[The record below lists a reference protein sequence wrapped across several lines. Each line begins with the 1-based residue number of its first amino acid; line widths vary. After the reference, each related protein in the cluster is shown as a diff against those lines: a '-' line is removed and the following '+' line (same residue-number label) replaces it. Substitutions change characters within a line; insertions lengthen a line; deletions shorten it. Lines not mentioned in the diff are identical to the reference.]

1 MIYQSYSAMRKA
13 IFFFIGIKFCKMET
27 TIFPEK
33 LNFHE
38 LMIEIFLDYRHIQ
51 LHNKAFAKIY
61 VYIPAISVGLYL
73 LQTMCFSRDNS
84 SLKIKISD
92 VIQPGQKTATDKFID
107 LQ

>member
-1 MIYQSYSAMRKA
+1 MIYQSYSVMRKA

-61 VYIPAISVGLYL
+61 SCVFIYSCVIIYSVTNDVL
-73 LQTMCFSRDNS
+73 LQ
-84 SLKIKISD
+84 
-92 VIQPGQKTATDKFID
+92 
-107 LQ
+107 

>member
-1 MIYQSYSAMRKA
+1 MIYQSYSVMRKA

-27 TIFPEK
+27 KIFPEK

-61 VYIPAISVGLYL
+61 SCVHPLNFSRGISVTNDVL
-73 LQTMCFSRDNS
+73 LQRQLFT
-84 SLKIKISD
+84 
-92 VIQPGQKTATDKFID
+92 
-107 LQ
+107 